1 MASLFER
8 GQCMSCN
15 ILIRQLGAAITPGTH
30 LVHARSSMEI
40 VFFYGLCCLCTMV
53 ILLRYAHNQV
63 FVNPFGGKGS
73 GVQTWE
79 QVAPLFEKAKID
91 MTVVFISL
99 LGAWEFKFLHL
110 GNSCANM
117 VGILAWRL
125 SWFEH
130 SSYKPHRRNKAC
142 EATQDFQ
149 DSVI

>member
-8 GQCMSCN
+8 GQCMCCN

-30 LVHARSSMEI
+30 LLHVRSFMEI
-40 VFFYGLCCLCTMV
+40 FFLWQLLRCLCTMV

-99 LGAWEFKFLHL
+99 LGAWEFKFWAFGQLL
-110 GNSCANM
+110 CKYGGNSC
-117 VGILAWRL
+117 VT
-125 SWFEH
+125 FEL
-130 SSYKPHRRNKAC
+130 
-142 EATQDFQ
+142 
-149 DSVI
+149 V